1 MEYFHVLPG
10 SQKQIV
16 QWLNKLKSINF
27 YLLFFSRQSMKKC
40 EIGYRMNTIWNKI
53 RNIFTFSSMYL
64 EVLNLLHSQVSS
76 TTGKDLATDYQ
87 YYLQVMK
94 KASLQEEIS
103 PQVSFWGTLK
113 WKTKYLTVETIQI
126 SNIKI
131 VERSKIDA
139 SKTQICDNS
148 LSCLWYNHFNKMLW

>member
-1 MEYFHVLPG
+1 MYSDFLHV
-10 SQKQIV
+10 
-16 QWLNKLKSINF
+16 F
-27 YLLFFSRQSMKKC
+27 KC
-40 EIGYRMNTIWNKI
+40 ENGYRMNAVWNKI

-76 TTGKDLATDYQ
+76 TTTEDLSTDYQ

-103 PQVSFWGTLK
+103 PKVSFWGTLK
-113 WKTKYLTVETIQI
+113 WKAKYLSVGTIQI

-131 VERSKIDA
+131 VERSKMDTLQYMMADFHGLIQTELDA
-139 SKTQICDNS
+139 
-148 LSCLWYNHFNKMLW
+148 

>member
-1 MEYFHVLPG
+1 
-10 SQKQIV
+10 
-16 QWLNKLKSINF
+16 
-27 YLLFFSRQSMKKC
+27 
-40 EIGYRMNTIWNKI
+40 
-53 RNIFTFSSMYL
+53 
-64 EVLNLLHSQVSS
+64 
-76 TTGKDLATDYQ
+76 
-87 YYLQVMK
+87 LQVMK